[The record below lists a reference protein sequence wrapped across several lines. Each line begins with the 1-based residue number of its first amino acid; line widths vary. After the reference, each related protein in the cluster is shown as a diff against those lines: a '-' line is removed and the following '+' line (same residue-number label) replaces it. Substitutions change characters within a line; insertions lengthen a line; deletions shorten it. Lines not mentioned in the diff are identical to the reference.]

1 MVYQDDNYIT
11 ATSMI
16 VQLDNG
22 YDIIVILFNKGVNK

>member
-11 ATSMI
+11 AISMI
-16 VQLDNG
+16 IQLDNG

>member
-16 VQLDNG
+16 VQLDTG
-22 YDIIVILFNKGVNK
+22 YDIIVVLFNKGVNK